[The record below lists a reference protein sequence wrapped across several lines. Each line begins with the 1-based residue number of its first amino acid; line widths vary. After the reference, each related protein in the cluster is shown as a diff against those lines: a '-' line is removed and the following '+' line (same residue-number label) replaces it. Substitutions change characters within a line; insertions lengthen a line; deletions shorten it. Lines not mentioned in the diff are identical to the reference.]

1 MLWVW
6 QKAPE
11 SCVLIGVKEKY
22 MGRKASKSTEEN
34 RRSDYGHLKRKER
47 DWGAMELIGSMRLVR
62 FDTLGEYWAPDHSP
76 AILPPKQEHQ
86 APDQPKQEE
95 EAGPG
100 RGGKRTGEPWASD
113 WLHRSMAVARIIYKL
128 EDHGLVKRWQP
139 WDGQPQWVALTEEG
153 YRYRRLP
160 WHELPWP
167 DPDDVN
173 HDDRYYISHT
183 HRVNQMR
190 LRLLAGAAGVP
201 KHTWISERAIE
212 ADFPPKES
220 GISLPQLPDGAMFL
234 QEDGKWDITIQGEVV
249 DTVEM
254 KKEQKIAVEVE
265 LSRKS
270 YPRLEGR
277 VLPSLLEHYDFVWY
291 FADEDARKAV
301 YKARDEHVPDEEDQR
316 RIRIMKLDEYLS

>member
-1 MLWVW
+1 
-6 QKAPE
+6 
-11 SCVLIGVKEKY
+11 
-22 MGRKASKSTEEN
+22 MGRKASLIRTKESES

-47 DWGAMELIGSMRLVR
+47 DWGAMELIGSMRVMR
-62 FDTLGEYWAPDHSP
+62 FDTLGEYWAPDHSV
-76 AILPPKQEHQ
+76 AIAL
-86 APDQPKQEE
+86 PDQQKSEEQKQEE
-95 EAGPG
+95 KTGPG
-100 RGGKRTGEPWASD
+100 RGGKRTGEPWPPD
-113 WLHRSMAVARIIYKL
+113 WQHRSMAVARIVYKL
-128 EDHGLVKRWQP
+128 EEHGLVKRWQA

-160 WHELPWP
+160 WHELDWP
-167 DPDDVN
+167 DPDDLN
-173 HDDRYYISHT
+173 HDGRYYISHT

-201 KHTWISERAIE
+201 KHIWISERAIE
-212 ADFPPKES
+212 AGFPPKES
-220 GISLPQLPDGAMFL
+220 GISLPQLPDGVMLL

-254 KKEQKIAVEVE
+254 KKDQRIAVEFE

-277 VLPSLLEHYDFVWY
+277 VLPSLLEQYDFVWY

-301 YKARDEHVPDEEDQR
+301 YKARDQHVPNEDDQR
-316 RIRIMKLDEYLS
+316 RIRIMKLSEYLS